1 MIRNENAER
10 KMQLSDTVT
19 LSLITDMEK
28 MSLVLLLVLLKPEI
42 LNLWLCSALYVA
54 VILPLGEENGIEVIQ
69 DYESFFTLCN

>member
-1 MIRNENAER
+1 
-10 KMQLSDTVT
+10 
-19 LSLITDMEK
+19 MEK